1 MPNRILKESICRSEE
16 IDQLSWFEEVLFYR
30 LIVNCDDYGR
40 FDGRASIIKSLCFPL
55 KNMRGNDIEKALA
68 KLSAAGLVKRYEV
81 DGKPVLQLMTWERHQ
96 TIRAKR
102 AKYPSDPN
110 TSDKDDRLSADVY
123 KRNHLPKDESN
134 YKHMHTSACNCKQM
148 YAYVPV
154 IQSESEVESEREEPP
169 ISPLAGGS
177 ESAPVDPAHVDE
189 ATANA
194 TRTMKRLENIVSE
207 LFEGTPPELL
217 EAARR
222 WVRYKQQCH
231 QPPVKESMISF
242 LSELKQNGE
251 KYGTT
256 AAIDEINHAIA
267 GGWSNVA
274 WDRLE
279 KQKTWKGGSGG
290 PTIAAWDNA

>member
-1 MPNRILKESICRSEE
+1 
-16 IDQLSWFEEVLFYR
+16 
-30 LIVNCDDYGR
+30 
-40 FDGRASIIKSLCFPL
+40 
-55 KNMRGNDIEKALA
+55 
-68 KLSAAGLVKRYEV
+68 
-81 DGKPVLQLMTWERHQ
+81 MTWERHQ

-148 YAYVPV
+148 QANVPV